1 MLNFRPLTLINPAFH
16 PIYPAIQMTQPP
28 THELT
33 QLLIAWSDGDQAALD
48 KLTPLVY
55 EELRRLARRYMS
67 REGKG
72 HTLQT
77 TALVHEAYLRLFN
90 RQSVQWQNR
99 AHFFALAAQLMRCI
113 LVDHARGHAYQKRG
127 GKVRK
132 VSLDEAAVISQ
143 ERAWEV
149 IALDE
154 ALKGLA
160 AFDPQQSRIVE
171 LRFFGGLSVDETAEV
186 LSLSPATI
194 KREWSSA
201 KLWLHREISKRD
213 GP

>member
-1 MLNFRPLTLINPAFH
+1 
-16 PIYPAIQMTQPP
+16 MTQPP

-33 QLLIAWSDGDQAALD
+33 QLLIAWSDGDRAALD

-55 EELRRLARRYMS
+55 EELRRLAHLYMS
-67 REGKG
+67 HERKG

-90 RQSVQWQNR
+90 REEIHWQNR
-99 AHFFALAAQLMRCI
+99 AHFFAIAAQLMRRI
-113 LVDHARGHAYQKRG
+113 LVDHARGHASQKRG
-127 GKVRK
+127 GKAQI

-143 ERAWEV
+143 ERASEV

-160 AFDPQQSRIVE
+160 VIDPQQSRIVE
-171 LRFFGGLSVDETAEV
+171 LRYFGGLSVDETAEV

-201 KLWLHREISKRD
+201 KLWLHREISKRYAL
-213 GP
+213 

>member
-1 MLNFRPLTLINPAFH
+1 
-16 PIYPAIQMTQPP
+16 MTQPP

-33 QLLIAWSDGDQAALD
+33 QLLMAWSDGDRAALD

-55 EELRRLARRYMS
+55 EELRRLAHSYMN
-67 REGKG
+67 RERKG

-77 TALVHEAYLRLFN
+77 TALVNEAYLRLFN
-90 RQSVQWQNR
+90 REEIHWQNR
-99 AHFFALAAQLMRCI
+99 AHFFAIAAQLMRRI
-113 LVDHARGHAYQKRG
+113 LVDHARGRTSQKRG
-127 GKVRK
+127 GKAQM
-132 VSLDEAAVISQ
+132 VSLDEAAIISQ
-143 ERAWEV
+143 ERASEV

-160 AFDPQQSRIVE
+160 LIDPQQSRIVE

-201 KLWLHREISKRD
+201 KLWLHREISKRY
-213 GP
+213 GL

>member
-1 MLNFRPLTLINPAFH
+1 MTL
-16 PIYPAIQMTQPP
+16 PP

-33 QLLIAWSDGDQAALD
+33 QLLNAWSEGDRAALD

-55 EELRRLARRYMS
+55 EELRRLAHRYMS

-90 RQSVQWQNR
+90 QGNVHWQNR
-99 AHFFALAAQLMRCI
+99 THFFAMAAQLMRHI
-113 LVDHARGHAYQKRG
+113 LVDHAREHASQKRG
-127 GKVRK
+127 GKPQK

-143 ERAWEV
+143 ERASEV

-160 AFDPQQSRIVE
+160 VIDPQQSRIVE
-171 LRFFGGLSVDETAEV
+171 LRFFGGLSVDETAAV

-194 KREWSSA
+194 KREMSSA
-201 KLWLHREISKRD
+201 KLWLLREINKR
-213 GP
+213 

>member
-1 MLNFRPLTLINPAFH
+1 MINFPPLALIN
-16 PIYPAIQMTQPP
+16 PAIQMTQPP

-33 QLLIAWSDGDQAALD
+33 QLLIAWSDGDRAALE

-55 EELRRLARRYMS
+55 EELRRLAHSYMS
-67 REGKG
+67 RERKG

-90 RQSVQWQNR
+90 REEIHWQNR
-99 AHFFALAAQLMRCI
+99 AHFFAIAAQLMRRI
-113 LVDHARGHAYQKRG
+113 LVDHARSNASQKRG
-127 GKVRK
+127 GQAQK

-143 ERAWEV
+143 ERGSEV

-160 AFDPQQSRIVE
+160 VIDPQQSSIVE

-201 KLWLHREISKRD
+201 KLWLHREISKEY
-213 GP
+213 GL